1 MLMEFNVNNTKIL
14 IVDDIEDN
22 LLVLENVLK
31 KLNVKIIKAHSGNE
45 ALASTFDHD
54 FSLIILDVMM
64 PGMNGYE
71 TAELLKSD
79 TKTAKIPIIFL
90 TAQEQNEAMELKAYS
105 KGAIDFLYKPLNTTI
120 LISKVKILLDLYLMK
135 QDIEN
140 IMIRQLTQ
148 KPKILIVDDIS
159 ENLLV
164 LNKLLK
170 RLDVE
175 VIKAKSG
182 NEALSQ
188 TLYHDFALIIL
199 DVQMPEMDG
208 YEVADFLKSDEKT
221 VNIPII
227 FVTAIDRND
236 TKEIRGYDKGA
247 IDFIFKPFN
256 EFILISKVKI
266 FLEMYEI
273 RIGLENL
280 IIDRTKNLREINNKL
295 EIEVIKNRIAT
306 KKLIAAKSNLN
317 SLINSIPSILVA
329 FDNTGRITS
338 MNLEAENFTEK
349 SAKEA
354 IGKTVNDI
362 FPLYQKYIPNI
373 QEIINQKKQINFE
386 KIKIIINN
394 ETQFFSLAIFPL
406 IQENAKGAVM
416 RINNITEKI
425 KLEEMLVQSEKML
438 SVGGLAA
445 GMAHEIN
452 NPLAGIIQNTQVLK
466 KRISEESPKNLEIA
480 KEEGI
485 SFKAMSNY
493 MEKRGIFK
501 MIDFIMLSG
510 ERAAM
515 IVENMLSFARKSE
528 SDITPLS
535 LPELMDKT
543 LDMASTD
550 YDLKKKYDFKQ
561 IKIIKEYQKNLPLL
575 NCESSKIQ
583 QVLLNVLKNGAHA
596 MADFHQKNKNK
607 QQKNPSFT
615 IRIKKDNKFARIE
628 IEDNGPGMDEKT
640 QKRIFEPF
648 FTTKE
653 IGTGTGLGLSISYF
667 IITEDHEGKMMAE
680 SEIGKGS
687 KFIIELPFDR
697 TNK

>member
-1 MLMEFNVNNTKIL
+1 MEFNVNNTKIL

-306 KKLIAAKSNLN
+306 KKLIAAKSDLN

-349 SAKEA
+349 SAQEA
-354 IGKTVNDI
+354 IGQTVSEI

-452 NPLAGIIQNTQVLK
+452 NPLAGIIQNTQVMK
-466 KRISEESPKNLEIA
+466 KRLSEELPKNHEIA

-485 SFKAMSNY
+485 SLKAMSNY

-501 MIDFIMLSG
+501 MIDSIMLSG

-515 IVENMLSFARKSE
+515 IVENMLSFAHKGE
-528 SDITPLS
+528 SDINRLS
-535 LPELMDKT
+535 LSELMDKT

-561 IKIIKEYQKNLPLL
+561 IKIIKEYQENLPLL

-583 QVLLNVLKNGAHA
+583 QVLLNVFKNGAHA
-596 MADFHQKNKNK
+596 MADYYQKNKNK
-607 QQKNPSFT
+607 QQKIPSFT

-640 QKRIFEPF
+640 KKRIFEPF
-648 FTTKE
+648 FTTKK

-667 IITEDHEGKMMAE
+667 IITEDHEGKMMIE

-697 TNK
+697 ISK